1 MRQNDPI
8 KGKGKGKERS
18 RGRRSSIGPNDKFL
32 PVMAGVWTG
41 DDDEAIVG
49 MAGPEEEE
57 RIVRKHGATRCK
69 QRRAFLMSFE

>member
-18 RGRRSSIGPNDKFL
+18 RGRRSSIGPSDKFL

-41 DDDEAIVG
+41 DDDEAIRG
-49 MAGPEEEE
+49 MADPEEEQ
-57 RIVRKHGATRCK
+57 RIVRKHGVARCK